1 MAIETC
7 MSAMCMC
14 SFGVAP
20 STLMVLPISR
30 TLTSNKPAA
39 TIQDHIPFMN
49 IMPFGMCTSP
59 ANPMVIAQ
67 LGAPAACIP
76 LTTSPWIIGSPLVM
90 IGNQPALSNSSMLMC
105 NWAGVINITMPGE
118 FTTMVG

>member
-1 MAIETC
+1 MPIETC

-49 IMPFGMCTSP
+49 IMPFGMCTTPS
-59 ANPMVIAQ
+59 NPMVAAA
-67 LGAPAACIP
+67 LGIPQPCIP
-76 LTTSPWIIGSPLVM
+76 MAMSPWIIGSPLVM

-105 NWAGVINITMPGE
+105 NWGGVINITMPGE